1 MKYTDKVMI
10 PKEDHPD
17 GHFFGLIIGRGS
29 KTFKMLEKEKLNLIN
44 EAEKIVTNTI
54 IFTIFSGP
62 DHLTIDCK
70 FRKKRN
76 NTHIELNPDGS
87 LTINGN
93 RQKQQKL
100 YCQNFYFYIFWYQ
113 SLINELMD
121 DQRNLMTGYKTTGP
135 TLAIIDETSS
145 SITDSNTTITTLRIK
160 SFNQYEQELCG
171 IFKYVRQVELYD
183 QRPFQHEFFLRIAKL
198 FPLMEELIMHNE
210 QRQINK
216 QFRKSR
222 LTNH

>member
-17 GHFFGLIIGRGS
+17 GHFFGLIIGRGG

-76 NTHIELNPDGS
+76 NAHIELNPDGS

-100 YCQNFYFYIFWYQ
+100 YCQYQ

-121 DQRNLMTGYKTTGP
+121 DQRNLMTEYKTTGP
-135 TLAIIDETSS
+135 TLAITDETSS
-145 SITDSNTTITTLRIK
+145 SITDS
-160 SFNQYEQELCG
+160 G

>member
-1 MKYTDKVMI
+1 FGTPGIFVLLTLNLFRPQQMKYTDKVMI

-17 GHFFGLIIGRGS
+17 GHFFGLIIGRGG

-76 NTHIELNPDGS
+76 NAHIELNPDGS

-100 YCQNFYFYIFWYQ
+100 YCQYQ

-121 DQRNLMTGYKTTGP
+121 DQRNLMTEYKTTGP
-135 TLAIIDETSS
+135 TLAITDETSS
-145 SITDSNTTITTLRIK
+145 SITDS
-160 SFNQYEQELCG
+160 G